1 MQQCGTSGFV
11 VADPSSQYVPQ
22 AFLQGGTQQ
31 DASLAKRERKSS
43 SATAMTISQASLIP
57 ITYQTGLASANE
69 TLTSGMWQNLAPT
82 NCETMTLQ
90 EFTQLINSPAA
101 TCGTAIA
108 GGGLFLVGVFGEP
121 LTLGGS
127 TVLVVGGAGLAA
139 FNGVQ
144 CATLVANGSLGAQIQ
159 TIFKENGYGS
169 SDTFNV
175 CTGPTAFASSS
186 IIVSPINLPATPPP
200 ATASCSI
207 TVTNVP
213 SQGASINIS
222 GPSLP
227 PTLSVTQSNPTGAVS
242 KLVPGHYSVLVTA
255 PGQSPA
261 NVPILLNSGSN
272 SLSLTLHPPGTFTR
286 TTGNMTAAREAH
298 ISTLLQ
304 TYQVLVA
311 GGIGT
316 SGVSL
321 ATAELY
327 NPATDSFSPVGNMT
341 VARQNATATL
351 IPNGNVLVAG
361 GIDASGNTLSA
372 AELYNPATA
381 SFGSTGS
388 MLSPRIGHGATL
400 LQSGNVLITGGASNG
415 NLPNTVLASAEL
427 YHPATG
433 TFTATSSMSA
443 ARIGHMTVSL
453 LDGTVL
459 VAGGQTNDTP
469 SSLSSAEIYNPSTGT
484 FTTTGSMTTA
494 RSFASAALLS
504 SGGVLIAGGWNNGT
518 ILQSAEVFDPST
530 GNFTA
535 LGNMTT
541 SRVMNPIAT
550 AYGPALGDSEILI
563 PGGANNAEEVLSS
576 TDLFDPVTATFSSRH
591 QR

>member
-1 MQQCGTSGFV
+1 MSQNALPGINVTLLQQCGTSGFV

-222 GPSLP
+222 G
-227 PTLSVTQSNPTGAVS
+227 
-242 KLVPGHYSVLVTA
+242 HLVTA
-255 PGQSPA
+255 YIVGYSVKPDWRCLEAGSRPLQRARDRAGAKPCQRADPTELREQQFEFDPAPAGNIHENHREHDCGARGPHLYAASNLPG
-261 NVPILLNSGSN
+261 SGGRRHRD
-272 SLSLTLHPPGTFTR
+272 LR
-286 TTGNMTAAREAH
+286 R
-298 ISTLLQ
+298 
-304 TYQVLVA
+304 
-311 GGIGT
+311 
-316 SGVSL
+316 L
-321 ATAELY
+321 AC
-327 NPATDSFSPVGNMT
+327 DC
-341 VARQNATATL
+341 
-351 IPNGNVLVAG
+351 
-361 GIDASGNTLSA
+361 
-372 AELYNPATA
+372 
-381 SFGSTGS
+381 
-388 MLSPRIGHGATL
+388 GAV
-400 LQSGNVLITGGASNG
+400 QSGDRLIFSGRQ
-415 NLPNTVLASAEL
+415 
-427 YHPATG
+427 YD
-433 TFTATSSMSA
+433 
-443 ARIGHMTVSL
+443 RR
-453 LDGTVL
+453 
-459 VAGGQTNDTP
+459 TP
-469 SSLSSAEIYNPSTGT
+469 ERNCY
-484 FTTTGSMTTA
+484 
-494 RSFASAALLS
+494 
-504 SGGVLIAGGWNNGT
+504 
-518 ILQSAEVFDPST
+518 
-530 GNFTA
+530 
-535 LGNMTT
+535 
-541 SRVMNPIAT
+541 
-550 AYGPALGDSEILI
+550 
-563 PGGANNAEEVLSS
+563 ANS
-576 TDLFDPVTATFSSRH
+576 
-591 QR
+591 